1 MKIEL
6 PLAEESP
13 RLEINLRNTLLTVEP
28 SSDRTAWARFIPE
41 QGDAPRHEPERF
53 VVGTRQP
60 DDGGPPLAT
69 LDERHVED
77 PEKGKLWVQIPAA
90 TQLRLRSRNGAMHV
104 RDLAGQLNART
115 RNGAIKVRQHR
126 GPLRLAAANGAIDL
140 SDSVAAQ
147 LEVSAANGS
156 VNLTDVETPRLQVS
170 TSNGRVRVARGRIG
184 GGTVRCAN
192 GRVALQLEPLTP
204 PEPAAAPGTSS
215 AAMDAGAPEELP
227 TDTDTDRDTGGDPAH
242 AGSPRRLAIYSAN
255 GPITVALPEQV
266 IATVKARTFGVM
278 RNYLGSARTRT
289 ERGVTT
295 LQFGSGTP
303 ELLVLINNLRGG
315 IEVTKHADFE
325 TGSRDHEEEF
335 SHHDPHHE
343 GIWFDVDFSEEF
355 PRFMRDIK
363 EFGMKFG
370 RLGEE
375 VSREMRRAFKFGG
388 PGARRHEHRR
398 RWSEERDDAGAR
410 AETRQGDSGEQI
422 KTVLNL
428 LQEGKI
434 SVEDAEKLI
443 AALRR

>member
-1 MKIEL
+1 MTIEL
-6 PLAEESP
+6 PLAAEAP
-13 RLEINLRNTLLTVEP
+13 RLEINLRHTPLTVEP
-28 SSDRTAWARFIPE
+28 SDDHTAEARFVPE
-41 QGDAPRHEPERF
+41 HGEAPRHVQERF
-53 VVGTRQP
+53 TVHTRKA
-60 DDGGPPLAT
+60 DDGGPPVAT

-77 PEKGKLWVQIPAA
+77 PEKGKLWVRIPAA
-90 TQLRLRSRNGAMHV
+90 TQLRLRSRNGTV
-104 RDLAGQLNART
+104 KVSDLTGPLNART
-115 RNGAIKVRQHR
+115 RNGAIDVRQHR
-126 GPLRLAAANGAIDL
+126 GPLRLAAANGAINL

-156 VNLTDVETPRLQVS
+156 VNLSDIETPRLQVS
-170 TSNGRVRVARGRIG
+170 TSNGRVRLARGRIG

-192 GRVALQLEPLTP
+192 GRIALQITPLTP
-204 PEPAAAPGTSS
+204 REPAAAPAPGDADAD
-215 AAMDAGAPEELP
+215 AAAELP
-227 TDTDTDRDTGGDPAH
+227 PDAEPDVAADAAGPA
-242 AGSPRRLAIYSAN
+242 AGLPRLAVYSAN
-255 GPITVALPEQV
+255 GPVTVALPEQV
-266 IATVKARTFGVM
+266 SATVKARTLGVM

-295 LQFGSGTP
+295 LQFGSGVP
-303 ELLVLINNLRGG
+303 EMLLLINNLRGG

-325 TGSRDHEEEF
+325 TGRRDHEEEF

-355 PRFMRDIK
+355 PRFMRDMK

-375 VSREMRRAFKFGG
+375 VSREMRRAFKFGA
-388 PGARRHEHRR
+388 PGGHRREHRR
-398 RWSEERDDAGAR
+398 RWNDEREDAGGGAEAR
-410 AETRQGDSGEQI
+410 QEDSGEEV

-434 SVEDAEKLI
+434 SVEDAERLI